1 MIFPEETLFERLA
14 SLVLGLAALS
24 VLAGCQSASSKTTRF
39 DGGQPFVTESLA
51 LSPGDEVDVRF
62 YYTPELNVTQTVRPD
77 GKIMLQLIGEVEARG
92 KSPDELRA
100 ELLQRYGPQLKEPD
114 ITVLTRS
121 LYTRRVYVG
130 GQVMSPGVV
139 NMPSQMTVLEAIM
152 QSGGFR
158 LPDAEVRNVVVI
170 RHEDDQRYGYSVDVK
185 LALEGQE
192 AKPFYLQPMDIV
204 HVPRTQITK
213 VGQWVDQH
221 INRLIPQSGLFFS
234 HRRGDTTIGVDTSAR

>member
-1 MIFPEETLFERLA
+1 MIFPGETLFERLA
-14 SLVLGLAALS
+14 SLLLGLAALS

-92 KSPDELRA
+92 KSPDKLRG
-100 ELLQRYGPQLKEPD
+100 ELLQRYGPQLKDPD

-130 GQVMSPGVV
+130 GQVISPGVV

-158 LPDAEVRNVVVI
+158 LPDA
-170 RHEDDQRYGYSVDVK
+170 
-185 LALEGQE
+185 
-192 AKPFYLQPMDIV
+192 
-204 HVPRTQITK
+204 
-213 VGQWVDQH
+213 
-221 INRLIPQSGLFFS
+221 
-234 HRRGDTTIGVDTSAR
+234 